1 MICSRLICC
10 RSAAANA
17 YNYILRSFVRDIF
30 SVYQTHHSTPWFGQT
45 TGQHLSSRKRLCL
58 KKTDATGLNSRLGPK
73 NKNPQPPKGTDELEC
88 FIKDIQRELIGKIL
102 PHNDTQ
108 KQERKS
114 IEPISASI
122 QDVMK
127 SLKDTNQ
134 VIIPTDKTNSFEL
147 LDIKTLDIF
156 IQKHINKKAKQ
167 IDKERLSTTV
177 DEALKLIEEWKNNG
191 TLNEKEAKYAFES
204 IQSRA
209 VPVPKLLIKDHKDKD
224 ENGNYPTRL
233 VVPATNFTAAIP
245 NLGYRG
251 IRQIFDQEKVNYTR
265 KTIIEA
271 AHLKT
276 ELETLNIKHWGSPP
290 SGLVQAQELDISIM
304 WKGNA
309 LSTMKT
315 FGTRNCVLCAKER
328 VAIVKHW
335 WKDKKT
341 LINSNTEIFGGCRN
355 NEISQVQRQKPS
367 QCTNLYSYQTPP
379 GPRKLYCMVT
389 ESWRV

>member
-1 MICSRLICC
+1 
-10 RSAAANA
+10 
-17 YNYILRSFVRDIF
+17 
-30 SVYQTHHSTPWFGQT
+30 
-45 TGQHLSSRKRLCL
+45 
-58 KKTDATGLNSRLGPK
+58 
-73 NKNPQPPKGTDELEC
+73 
-88 FIKDIQRELIGKIL
+88 
-102 PHNDTQ
+102 
-108 KQERKS
+108 
-114 IEPISASI
+114 
-122 QDVMK
+122 MK

-276 ELETLNIKHWGSPP
+276 ELESLNITNEHFTIFS
-290 SGLVQAQELDISIM
+290 LDIEDRSLLPIYEIQSSR
-304 WKGNA
+304 K
-309 LSTMKT
+309 S
-315 FGTRNCVLCAKER
+315 CQVLCKR
-328 VAIVKHW
+328 FK
-335 WKDKKT
+335 
-341 LINSNTEIFGGCRN
+341 CRPKQN
-355 NEISQVQRQKPS
+355 DQRMFEDDQIRNE
-367 QCTNLYSYQTPP
+367 
-379 GPRKLYCMVT
+379 
-389 ESWRV
+389 

>member
-1 MICSRLICC
+1 M
-10 RSAAANA
+10 
-17 YNYILRSFVRDIF
+17 
-30 SVYQTHHSTPWFGQT
+30 
-45 TGQHLSSRKRLCL
+45 
-58 KKTDATGLNSRLGPK
+58 K
-73 NKNPQPPKGTDELEC
+73 N
-88 FIKDIQRELIGKIL
+88 
-102 PHNDTQ
+102 
-108 KQERKS
+108 
-114 IEPISASI
+114 
-122 QDVMK
+122 
-127 SLKDTNQ
+127 LKDTNQ

-276 ELETLNIKHWGSPP
+276 ELETL
-290 SGLVQAQELDISIM
+290 L
-304 WKGNA
+304 
-309 LSTMKT
+309 
-315 FGTRNCVLCAKER
+315 RR
-328 VAIVKHW
+328 
-335 WKDKKT
+335 
-341 LINSNTEIFGGCRN
+341 
-355 NEISQVQRQKPS
+355 
-367 QCTNLYSYQTPP
+367 
-379 GPRKLYCMVT
+379 T
-389 ESWRV
+389 ESENRRTSTQRSYKICEVRVLFMPDAHAL